1 MIIFCILAAAMAA
14 ATAWYV
20 LTPLFISPSEQYLR
34 RWGVVLCFCLPLL
47 TLILTLVCGSAVYH
61 L

>member
-1 MIIFCILAAAMAA
+1 MIIFWILAAAMAA

-20 LTPLFISPSEQYLR
+20 LTPLFISPSEQRLR
-34 RWGVVLCFCLPLL
+34 RWGLVLCLALPLL
-47 TLILTLVCGSAVYH
+47 TLLLTIVCGSAVYH